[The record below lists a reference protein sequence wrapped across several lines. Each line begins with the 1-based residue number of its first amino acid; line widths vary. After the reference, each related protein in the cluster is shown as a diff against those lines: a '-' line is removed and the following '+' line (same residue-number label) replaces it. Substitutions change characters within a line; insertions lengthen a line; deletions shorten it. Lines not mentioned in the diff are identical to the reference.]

1 MNPLEIAL
9 GYGFDRMGGQQPI
22 VTYTNPFER
31 LGSPIYRYLIE
42 PEEQLKLGEDKVL
55 ALRLIERAHTNYWSL
70 SSHHR
75 ETDTELSKSYWLCT
89 YYTDELV
96 RFIRRSDIRVDFGVY
111 GRRWNVTS
119 ETERETVFSLEFPH
133 GSWKRR
139 YYRVLDRRH
148 NRYGT
153 CYTARYI
160 ERWLPIQPECELQ
173 TKTPRIFL

>member
-9 GYGFDRMGGQQPI
+9 GYGYNRMGEQQSI
-22 VTYTNPFER
+22 VTYTNPFTR

-55 ALRLIERAHTNYWSL
+55 ALHLIERAHTNYWTL

-75 ETDTELSKSYWLCT
+75 ETDSDLSKSYWLCA

-96 RFIRRSDIRVDFGVY
+96 RFIRRPDIRVEFETY
-111 GRRWNVTS
+111 GRRWNVIS
-119 ETERETVFSLEFPH
+119 QTERETVFSLYFPH

-139 YYRVLDRRH
+139 YYRVLDCRH
-148 NRYGT
+148 NRYRT
-153 CYTARYI
+153 CYTTRFI
-160 ERWLPIQPECELQ
+160 ERWLPIRSGCE
-173 TKTPRIFL
+173 P